1 MMTGMA
7 SICNVPDIQSTRY
20 CDMRGQLLDYGRVYV
35 DSIKKEVRLVLLTT
49 YYDLSTAQTIK
60 HYNLPIRY
68 VYMDKERMLE
78 AESV

>member
-1 MMTGMA
+1 M
-7 SICNVPDIQSTRY
+7 
-20 CDMRGQLLDYGRVYV
+20 DYGRVYV